1 MIRDALRAG
10 LTGHPPTCLECRREC
25 RAAARLAP
33 DAVGPCVELR
43 GLETYGDASPDLMY
57 CAEALTYAF
66 PDARIMQVV
75 RDGRDAVAGW

>member
-1 MIRDALRAG
+1 MPGRGRAQ
-10 LTGHPPTCLECRREC
+10 RR
-25 RAAARLAP
+25 
-33 DAVGPCVELR
+33 AVGPCAELR

-57 CAEALTYAF
+57 CAEALPYAF

>member
-1 MIRDALRAG
+1 MATGCPACIFIHFGRARNCAG
-10 LTGHPPTCLECRREC
+10 SRPTTTP
-25 RAAARLAP
+25 AR
-33 DAVGPCVELR
+33 
-43 GLETYGDASPDLMY
+43 TFIY

>member
-1 MIRDALRAG
+1 
-10 LTGHPPTCLECRREC
+10 
-25 RAAARLAP
+25 
-33 DAVGPCVELR
+33 VELR

-75 RDGRDAVAGW
+75 RDGRDAVAGSAAAVPGRLW